1 MVSGGLKASS
11 VPSPDPFPPGG
22 TWGPRARLPL
32 SGPCFPRHLFFRIQ
46 KSWWLFCLESKMAS
60 PVFTGSQDFSRQRTF
75 CFNTGFKETGAF
87 SVLIVSRVFGLRRT
101 DLGDW
106 ASVYLSR
113 VSKLGALSSQNRKFS
128 SLIFLLLNF

>member
-1 MVSGGLKASS
+1 
-11 VPSPDPFPPGG
+11 
-22 TWGPRARLPL
+22 
-32 SGPCFPRHLFFRIQ
+32 
-46 KSWWLFCLESKMAS
+46 MAS

-87 SVLIVSRVFGLRRT
+87 SVLIVSRVFGLRRA